1 MKSLMRRLACSM
13 LPVCVLLIHG
23 ASCAQSRTGQAT
35 QALARPF
42 PAEAE
47 TAKKELLT
55 AGDTA
60 VGVIEREFRSE
71 TQISHV
77 RLAFLVDVLLSFES
91 GTAYAVVYDL
101 LSDSRPFVRG
111 NIVQQL
117 GRKKVYC
124 AVPQLIRKL
133 PDDTEFAQEV
143 STDPYQSRSIRVS
156 DAALGALHS
165 ITGIAQDRR
174 ESAASSKLK
183 FEKWWE
189 HNKNRFSC
197 SQ

>member
-1 MKSLMRRLACSM
+1 VKSLMRELALSVVP
-13 LPVCVLLIHG
+13 LYVLLIEG
-23 ASCAQSRTGQAT
+23 AGCAQSRTDQAT

-47 TAKKELLT
+47 TAKKELLAT
-55 AGDTA
+55 GEAA
-60 VGVIEREFRSE
+60 VDVIEGEFRSE
-71 TQISHV
+71 TQTSHV
-77 RLAFLVDVLLSFES
+77 RLAFLVDVLLSLES
-91 GTAYAVVYDL
+91 RRAYAVVYDL

-124 AVPQLIRKL
+124 AVPHLIPKL
-133 PDDTEFAQEV
+133 SDDTEFAQEV
-143 STDPYQSRSIRVS
+143 STDPYRLKSIRVS
-156 DAALGALHS
+156 AAALLALHS
-165 ITGIAQDRR
+165 MTGVAQDRR
-174 ESAASSKLK
+174 EAAASAKLK

-189 HNKNRFSC
+189 RNKNRFSC

>member
-1 MKSLMRRLACSM
+1 M
-13 LPVCVLLIHG
+13 LPLCVLLIQG
-23 ASCAQSRTGQAT
+23 ASCAQNRTDQAT

-47 TAKKELLT
+47 TAKNELVT
-55 AGDTA
+55 AGDAA
-60 VGVIEREFRSE
+60 VGVIEGEFRSE
-71 TQISHV
+71 TQTSHL

-91 GTAYAVVYDL
+91 RKAYAVVYDL

-124 AVPQLIRKL
+124 AVPRLIRKL
-133 PDDTEFAQEV
+133 SDETEFAQEV
-143 STDPYQSRSIRVS
+143 STDPYRLKSILVS
-156 DAALGALHS
+156 DAALVALHS
-165 ITGIAQDRR
+165 ITGVAHDRR
-174 ESAASSKLK
+174 ESAAASKLE

-189 HNKNRFSC
+189 RNKNRFSC
-197 SQ
+197 PQ